1 MQDKQS
7 NKKMK
12 IYFTRKI
19 KKLLKRCF
27 ISLTGEMQNHNETL
41 FQHATHTQKLNF
53 LMLSDVG
60 KYLEQ

>member
-1 MQDKQS
+1 
-7 NKKMK
+7 MK

-27 ISLTGEMQNHNETL
+27 ISLTREMQNHNEIP
-41 FQHATHTQKLNF
+41 FQHPTHRQKLNF